1 MANLENER
9 DFQRFSSK
17 AAKLAKLA
25 TRLGGRGF
33 LMRDLL
39 LAFALVAAFPPAG
52 AQPPKPAAVRVG
64 AAAVELEAD
73 DDMVIGGSILPY
85 KVKGQEGQLR
95 AVATVIEKPGGGKV
109 CVVACD
115 VLMLDRDLLD
125 PVAEQVAK
133 ALGIPESH
141 VLINCTHTHHA
152 PSTVTI
158 HGYERDEVFCRRVQK
173 AVVKAATDA
182 NAKLKT
188 GDATFHFRL
197 GEESSVGQN
206 SRLLLKDNSIFWIG
220 PKDDAVRPTG
230 PFDPELPVLAFRGA
244 DNKPLAVLFNHSTHT
259 IGTRKPGRSP
269 SFYGLA
275 AQELEAELGGTFL
288 FLEGAS
294 GSTHNLG
301 QTAAE
306 LTTRIKKAVTDA
318 LEKTK
323 PLAASRVT
331 AVKKPFKFKVRTFD
345 EAKEEAAVSAYCN
358 ARAGKQADAYT
369 EVFRAQRK
377 VLAPKQGE
385 ERTTWLQVV
394 LIGDVAMV
402 GVPAEFFTV
411 LGQDIKR
418 RSPFRYTYVAELAN
432 DYIGYL
438 PDKKAFDLGGYQTW
452 TGLHS
457 FADRDAGERMV
468 DAAVQMLEELAKKE

>member
-1 MANLENER
+1 
-9 DFQRFSSK
+9 
-17 AAKLAKLA
+17 
-25 TRLGGRGF
+25 
-33 LMRDLL
+33 MRTLL
-39 LAFALVAAFPPAG
+39 LAFALVAVFTPAG
-52 AQPPKPAAVRVG
+52 AQQPKAATVRVG
-64 AAAVELEAD
+64 AAAVEFKAD

-85 KVKGQEGQLR
+85 KVKGQEGKLR
-95 AVATVIEKPGGGKV
+95 AVATVIEKPGAGKV

-115 VLMLDRDLLD
+115 VLMLNRDLLD
-125 PVAEQVAK
+125 PVTEEVAK
-133 ALGIPESH
+133 ALNIPESH

-158 HGYERDEVFCRRVQK
+158 HGYERDELFCRRVQK
-173 AVVKAATDA
+173 AIVKAAKDA
-182 NAKLKT
+182 DAKLKT

-206 SRLLLKDNSIFWIG
+206 SRLLLKDNSIYWIG
-220 PKDDAVRPTG
+220 PRDDAIRPTG
-230 PFDPELPVLAFRGA
+230 PFDPELPVLSFRGA
-244 DNKPLAVLFNHSTHT
+244 DNKLVAVLFNHSTHT
-259 IGTRKPGRSP
+259 IGVRKAGRSP

-275 AQELEAELGGTFL
+275 AQELEDDLGGTFL

-306 LTTRIKKAVTDA
+306 NTIRIKQAVKDA
-318 LEKTK
+318 LEKTT
-323 PLAASRVT
+323 PHAVARVT
-331 AVKKPFKFKVRTFD
+331 AAKKPFKYKVRKFD
-345 EAKEEAAVSAYCN
+345 EAKEDAAVSAYCKE
-358 ARAGKQADAYT
+358 RAAKQADAYI

-385 ERTTWLQVV
+385 ERTTWLQIV
-394 LIGDVAMV
+394 LIGDVAVV

-457 FADRDAGERMV
+457 FADRDTGERMV
-468 DAAVQMLEELAKKE
+468 DEAVKLLEELAKKQ

>member
-1 MANLENER
+1 MR
-9 DFQRFSSK
+9 
-17 AAKLAKLA
+17 
-25 TRLGGRGF
+25 TRLV
-33 LMRDLL
+33 LVL
-39 LAFALVAAFPPAG
+39 LAAFAVAAFLSTSATGQPAK
-52 AQPPKPAAVRVG
+52 AAAVRVG
-64 AAAVELEAD
+64 AASAELIAD
-73 DDMVIGGSILPY
+73 DDMVIGGSILPF
-85 KVKGQEGQLR
+85 KVKDQEGKLR
-95 AVATVIEKPGGGKV
+95 AVATVIEKPGAGKV
-109 CVVACD
+109 CIVACD
-115 VLMLDRDLLD
+115 VLMLNRDLLD
-125 PVAEQVAK
+125 PVAEEVAK

-152 PSTVTI
+152 PSTVTV

-173 AVVKAATDA
+173 AITKAATDA
-182 NAKLKT
+182 NAKLKD

-206 SRLLLKDNSIFWIG
+206 SRLLLKDGSIYWIG
-220 PKDDAVRPTG
+220 PREDVVRPTG

-244 DNKPLAVLFNHSTHT
+244 NNKPLAVLFNHSTHT
-259 IGTRKPGRSP
+259 IGVRKPGRSP

-275 AQELEAELGGTFL
+275 AQELEEDLGGTFL

-301 QTAAE
+301 APAAE
-306 LTTRIKKAVTDA
+306 NCIRIKQAVKDA

-323 PLAASRVT
+323 PQAVERIR
-331 AVKKPFKFKVRTFD
+331 AVKKPFKFKIRKFD
-345 EAKEEAAVSAYCN
+345 EENEDAAVSAYCKE
-358 ARAGKQADAYT
+358 RAPKQAEAYID
-369 EVFRAQRK
+369 VFRKQRK

-394 LIGDVAMV
+394 MIGDVAIV

-432 DYIGYL
+432 DWIGYL
-438 PDKKAFDLGGYQTW
+438 PNTKAFDLGGYQTW

-457 FADRDAGERMV
+457 YADRDTGERIV
-468 DAAVQMLEELAKKE
+468 DEAVKMLEELAKKE